1 MYARLLTLTR
11 TIQLA
16 AVQAVLR
23 NRTVIRL
30 GTEDWNELI
39 TDPEFAKGFNGGNW
53 CIMNDVLV
61 QHNPPRA
68 ERVAPV
74 TVRGVEHDQSEFE
87 RAISSAMASDNPAM
101 SSTRTD

>member
-30 GTEDWNELI
+30 GTDDWNELT
-39 TDPEFAKGFNGGNW
+39 TDPEFAKSYDGKSSW
-53 CIMNDVLV
+53 VIMNDVLI
-61 QHNPPRA
+61 QHSPPRA
-68 ERVAPV
+68 ERVQVEAPV
-74 TVRGVEHDQSEFE
+74 TNTTDAAQGEFE
-87 RAISSAMASDNPAM
+87 RALGHVTI
-101 SSTRTD
+101 